1 MFSVYLNL
9 SDPPKLY
16 VWMGQLKRT
25 DSVISN
31 TRNTFFPV
39 FQLDVACTSL
49 SLSPTGDLLATTH
62 VNYLGVFL
70 WSNRTLYSHVSL
82 RPLSE
87 ETAVP
92 LLKLPTTVAEIL
104 EDMEDETQLDD
115 GEPNFKSCDQ
125 ISEDLVT
132 LSLVASSRWQN
143 LLDVD
148 VVRKRNKPKEPPKV
162 PKAAPFFL
170 PTLPSL
176 SLQFDLTKTTDKE
189 EANIRMPASLQSL
202 SGFAQLLNDAAE
214 TNNFQPLVAKLKAMG
229 PSMIDFEI
237 SSLAPEGGGSV
248 DLMLLFMKLIESM
261 LISNK
266 DFELAQAYLG
276 LFLKTHG
283 DLIASERQ
291 LRDYIPKLQHCQI
304 TGWES
309 LQSKLLYNL
318 CVTQSLKGM

>member
-1 MFSVYLNL
+1 M
-9 SDPPKLY
+9 
-16 VWMGQLKRT
+16 
-25 DSVISN
+25 
-31 TRNTFFPV
+31 
-39 FQLDVACTSL
+39 

-62 VNYLGVFL
+62 VDYLGVFL

-82 RPLSE
+82 RPISKATE
-87 ETAVP
+87 VP
-92 LLKLPTTVAEIL
+92 LLKLPPTMGEKQEST
-104 EDMEDETQLDD
+104 EDEIHLDE
-115 GEPNFKSCDQ
+115 GELEFKSCDQ
-125 ISEDLVT
+125 ISKDLVT
-132 LSLVASSRWQN
+132 LSLVATSRWQN
-143 LLDVD
+143 LLDID
-148 VVRKRNKPKEPPKV
+148 IIKKRNKPKEPPKV

-176 SLQFDLTKTTDKE
+176 SLQFDLNKTTQKE
-189 EANIRMPASLQSL
+189 KTNIRMPASLQSL
-202 SGFAQLLNDAAE
+202 SGFAQLLSDAAE
-214 TNNFQPLVAKLKAMG
+214 TSNFQPALTKLKAMG
-229 PSMIDFEI
+229 SSAIDFEI
-237 SSLAPEGGGSV
+237 SSLAPEGGGSF

-291 LRDYIPKLQHCQI
+291 LRDYIPKLQSCQI

-309 LQSKLLYNL
+309 LQGKLFYNL